1 MGVAAALLLVFG
13 VGCTQE
19 KEAKGQD
26 HPKSEASSDKNK
38 EKPAVLDFEVE
49 LGAKLRGY
57 HGPFNAYTAALD
69 PEKKTPKTD
78 LEKLAAA
85 AKESGEKAA
94 KEIPEL
100 NVPSSLSK
108 ENQNT
113 FKSAFKD
120 LSQSYKTRTEGIG
133 KEEVTAKAD
142 QQFTA
147 FNDKVNSI
155 HKKLGLI
162 EANFA
167 SEIQ

>member
-1 MGVAAALLLVFG
+1 MI
-13 VGCTQE
+13 
-19 KEAKGQD
+19 
-26 HPKSEASSDKNK
+26 
-38 EKPAVLDFEVE
+38 
-49 LGAKLRGY
+49 Y
-57 HGPFNAYTAALD
+57 HL
-69 PEKKTPKTD
+69 TPKTD
-78 LEKLAAA
+78 LEKLAA
-85 AKESGEKAA
+85 AA

-120 LSQSYKTRTEGIG
+120 LSQSYKTRAEGIG

-167 SEIQ
+167 NEIQ